1 MIMKARA
8 LIVVLLGGCA
18 TTADIENARNSWQ
31 GARYDDVVAR
41 WGAPTRETTLAD
53 GRKASTWVA
62 EGGYG
67 GTPASVGVFGGSGGG
82 GVGVTIGLPGMGM
95 GSSEPQRCE
104 RTLIFKGGTVV
115 EQTWLGQPR
124 FCSAFSRN

>member
-1 MIMKARA
+1 MKGGVLILA
-8 LIVVLLGGCA
+8 LLAGCA
-18 TTADIENARNSWQ
+18 TMTDVENARNSWQ
-31 GARYDDVVAR
+31 GARYDEVVAR
-41 WGAPTRETTLAD
+41 WGAPNREATLAD

-82 GVGVTIGLPGMGM
+82 GIGVSIGLPGMGM

-104 RTLIFKGGTVV
+104 RTLIFKGGVVV
-115 EQTWLGQPR
+115 EQTWLGNPALCR
-124 FCSAFSRN
+124 TFSRN